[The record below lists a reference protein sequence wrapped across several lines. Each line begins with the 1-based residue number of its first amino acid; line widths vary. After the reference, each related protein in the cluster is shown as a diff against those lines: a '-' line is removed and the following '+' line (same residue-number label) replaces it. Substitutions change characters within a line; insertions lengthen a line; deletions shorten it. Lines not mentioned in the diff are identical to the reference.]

1 MTSEKLSQA
10 ISAVK
15 TINEINNTIVNTDN
29 ITYCKRI
36 QSNLETLTDFLQDV
50 FIDMVKADGVK
61 LDQGLGLYRQKG
73 KIYIVSYLF
82 FCLNIYFIS

>member
-1 MTSEKLSQA
+1 MKMTGDKLSQA

-15 TINEINNTIVNTDN
+15 TINEVTNTMYKSSVNNKA
-29 ITYCKRI
+29 YCKRI
-36 QSNLETLTDFLQDV
+36 QGCLETLTDFLQVV

-73 KIYIVSYLF
+73 KIYIVSYF
-82 FCLNIYFIS
+82 FFV